1 MTLSIHPFT
10 NPTLNFSSY
19 ISHPHSFVHELDS
32 SRGDPCLSNFFYTSP
47 LAEFS
52 DWTHKWKCLA
62 PIPSHSIPSHP
73 ILSHFIPSHSIRSY
87 SIKLPKLIMCYIF
100 GVLLPYSNIFR
111 YVCKCESCVSCES
124 SESSVSSVSS
134 VNSLCGGVRDVPL
147 YRLCIFFTLFK
158 RPSAPTPL
166 RFEEFC

>member
-1 MTLSIHPFT
+1 MRP
-10 NPTLNFSSY
+10 
-19 ISHPHSFVHELDS
+19 SHP
-32 SRGDPCLSNFFYTSP
+32 
-47 LAEFS
+47 
-52 DWTHKWKCLA
+52 
-62 PIPSHSIPSHP
+62 IPSHP

-147 YRLCIFFTLFK
+147 YRLCIFFYIVQNAFGPHT
-158 RPSAPTPL
+158 PSFWRVLLDFLTDWEALCTAGSKIGQNKAYIWQNYVKYNI
-166 RFEEFC
+166 